1 MGVEIGMAL
10 PQLAQDS
17 RQGKEAGITV
27 TPHRQVLD
35 PPGRGVLKPR
45 FGPGGQVEQLPG
57 VLEEEPPLL
66 GQADRPGGPGKQ
78 GDPQLLLQRVDLLGH
93 GGLGHMELLGGPGE
107 IEVLRHGQKAAD
119 LKSIHKIFSV

>member
-10 PQLAQDS
+10 PQLAQDP
-17 RQGKEAGITV
+17 RQGKEAGVTV

-45 FGPGGQVEQLPG
+45 FGPGGQV
-57 VLEEEPPLL
+57 
-66 GQADRPGGPGKQ
+66 DRPGGPSKQ
-78 GDPQLLLQRVDLLGH
+78 GDPQLLLQRMDLLGH

-119 LKSIHKIFSV
+119 LKGIHTHGRLSP